1 MDIHLWHETCNNI
14 YESAPFLKKDVVY
27 LKTRWRGVI
36 KVDFR
41 LDSELLMLKGTIRDF
56 IRDEI
61 EPYAMQIEEEDAIPD
76 VLIQKTKEMGLFSLS
91 IPEAYGGLGI
101 GMVGKCALYEEI
113 GQTHNGYTTLIGAH
127 TGIGTVGI
135 VEMGN
140 EEQKKKYLPDMATGD
155 RIGAFA
161 LTEPEAGSH
170 ATNLK
175 TTAVKKG
182 NKYILNGTKHY
193 ITNAP
198 IADVF
203 TVMAVTD
210 SSKGAKGITSFIVEK
225 GFPGFKVGAIE
236 RKMGLHGSQTAEL
249 IFEEC
254 EVPEDNVLGTVGQG
268 YVNALKILANGRAG
282 LAARN
287 LGSSQKLLD
296 LSMAYVQGR
305 KQFNVPLIDHQAV
318 AHMLAEM
325 ALEIEALRSFTYRV
339 AWMVDQNE
347 KVLKEAAMLK
357 LFGSEVYNRVADK
370 AVQIHGGLGY
380 IADYP
385 IERFYRD
392 ARITRIYEGTSEIQK
407 NIIASQLKKEYS

>member
-1 MDIHLWHETCNNI
+1 MDFQLDEDILFLKNNI
-14 YESAPFLKKDVVY
+14 KEFVKNEVEPF
-27 LKTRWRGVI
+27 
-36 KVDFR
+36 
-41 LDSELLMLKGTIRDF
+41 
-56 IRDEI
+56 
-61 EPYAMQIEEEDAIPD
+61 AMQIEEENNIPSE
-76 VLIQKTKEMGLFSLS
+76 LIEKTKEMGLFSLS
-91 IPEAYGGLGI
+91 IPEEYGGLGI

-113 GQTHNGYTTLIGAH
+113 GKTHNGYTTLIGAH
-127 TGIGTVGI
+127 TGIGSVGI

-140 EEQKKKYLPDMATGD
+140 EAQKRKYLPDMARGS
-155 RIGAFA
+155 RLGAFA
-161 LTEPEAGSH
+161 LTEPQAGSH

-193 ITNAP
+193 ITNATV
-198 IADVF
+198 ADVF
-203 TVMAVTD
+203 TVMALTD
-210 SSKGAKGITSFIVEK
+210 PEKGAKGITSFIVEK
-225 GFPGFKVGAIE
+225 GFPGFEVGKEE
-236 RKMGLHGSQTAEL
+236 RKMGLRGSHSAEL
-249 IFEEC
+249 IFTDC
-254 EVPEDNVLGTVGQG
+254 EVPEENVLGEVGQG

-296 LSMAYVQGR
+296 LCMEYVQER
-305 KQFNVPLIDHQAV
+305 EQFHVPIIEHQAV

-339 AWMVDQNE
+339 AWMVDQKK
-347 KVLKEAAMLK
+347 KVIKEAAMLK

-380 IADYP
+380 IMDYP

-407 NIIASQLKKEYS
+407 NIIAAQLKKEYTK